1 MESNG
6 KARLKCGYKDNE
18 FELEFQIVDEDS
30 PAILGREACSKLWL
44 IKRVYKVEN
53 KDQTDIVSEYQDL
66 FTGLD
71 CVPGLHHIQL
81 NPDVAPAIKREHY
94 PLRRNSS

>member
-1 MESNG
+1 MR
-6 KARLKCGYKDNE
+6 ARLLREMLKCGYKDKE

-30 PAILGREACSKLWL
+30 PAILGREACSKLGL

-53 KDQTDIVSEYQDL
+53 KDQTDILNEYKDV
-66 FTGLD
+66 FTGLG

-81 NPDVAPAIKREHY
+81 NPDVAQSFTHQGKY
-94 PLRRNSS
+94 Q